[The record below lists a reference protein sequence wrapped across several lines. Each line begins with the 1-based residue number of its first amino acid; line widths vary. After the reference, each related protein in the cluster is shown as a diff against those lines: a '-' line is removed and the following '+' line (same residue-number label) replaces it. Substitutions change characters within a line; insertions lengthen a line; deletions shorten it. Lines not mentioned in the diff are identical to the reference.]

1 MRDVLGA
8 GVAGLGAAG
17 GTGRA
22 EGGEVGP
29 GPEGSG
35 DALPLQ
41 TPPAPGPPAA
51 PSGASFRDPK
61 GRFSLR
67 LPPGWGP
74 PPKAKRGADA
84 YFIDSESKYNN
95 LGVTASRARIDSVEE
110 FGSLEAAGEKLL
122 AAERAKD
129 SVQSADL
136 LGQSARRGESSGVQ
150 FYDFTYTVV
159 TSYGPKQVQ
168 CSVGVAGRTLYIVNG
183 QVFCK
188 EGACEG
194 PKVSQLRRAIQ
205 SFDVDASG

>member
-1 MRDVLGA
+1 MGPDPGA
-8 GVAGLGAAG
+8 S
-17 GTGRA
+17 GTS
-22 EGGEVGP
+22 P
-29 GPEGSG
+29 
-35 DALPLQ
+35 LP
-41 TPPAPGPPAA
+41 TAPPVPTPPAA
-51 PSGASFRDPK
+51 PSGAAFRDPG

-84 YFIDSESKYNN
+84 YFVDSESKYNN

-110 FGSLEAAGEKLL
+110 FGTLEAAGEKLL

-129 SVQSADL
+129 SVQSAEL
-136 LGQSARRGESSGVQ
+136 LGQSARRGEGSGVQ

-168 CSVGVAGRTLYIVNG
+168 CSVAVADRTLYIVNG

-205 SFDVDASG
+205 SFDVDVPG